1 MSYIL
6 SSSPR
11 RAHRSAY
18 SRRFSVCA
26 LRVLTRRESV
36 TNRRRSAA
44 IGNDRRSA
52 GGGND
57 LSVGGGGSGGAAAKP
72 EDCSVRRATT
82 ADGPN
87 SERGKRFSSEETT
100 VLVARTVYRVSVNT
114 LVVVAARSTRTLQ
127 LATY

>member
-1 MSYIL
+1 
-6 SSSPR
+6 
-11 RAHRSAY
+11 
-18 SRRFSVCA
+18 VCA

-44 IGNDRRSA
+44 IGHDRRSV

-57 LSVGGGGSGGAAAKP
+57 LSVGGGSGGAAAKP

-82 ADGPN
+82 ADGPH

-100 VLVARTVYRVSVNT
+100 VLVAHTVYRVTDNT
-114 LVVVAARSTRTLQ
+114 LVVVAARSIRTIIYNWQ
-127 LATY
+127 RTDF